1 MPTVAADSRLFD
13 KAVGDELRNDIADV
27 DVFQSL
33 LERSGL
39 HLASVD
45 LQMRITQANDAFVE
59 QFGQP
64 PESVVGR
71 SLGELLHPGV
81 REPISRN
88 FERLLEGRSQRFT
101 EYFVGVGPEQAA
113 FTGEITGIAV
123 RGSSSGELTQFVVLL
138 SPEQR
143 NRANVVVADR
153 KRVLSELNARILEG
167 IATGESTVRLAS
179 RLFLSRQG
187 VEYHVGAMLKK
198 LKAPNR
204 AALVSRAYSLGLL
217 SVGSWPPRVPRDY
230 VK

>member
-13 KAVGDELRNDIADV
+13 NACGEELRNDIADA

-33 LERSGL
+33 LERSGQ
-39 HLASVD
+39 HLASLD
-45 LQMRITQANDAFVE
+45 LQMRIIQANDAFVA
-59 QFGQP
+59 QFGHP
-64 PESVVGR
+64 RESVLGR
-71 SLGELLHPGV
+71 SFYDLLHPGV
-81 REPISRN
+81 REPIGRN
-88 FERLLEGRSQRFT
+88 FERLIEGRSQCFVD
-101 EYFVGVGPEQAA
+101 YFVGVGAEQNA
-113 FTGEITGIAV
+113 FTGDITGVAV
-123 RGSSSGELTQFVVLL
+123 RRTSSGELTKLVVLI
-138 SPEQR
+138 SPEKL

>member
-1 MPTVAADSRLFD
+1 MPPVAADSRLLD
-13 KAVGDELRNDIADV
+13 NACGDELKNDIADA

-39 HLASVD
+39 HLASLD
-45 LQMRITQANDAFVE
+45 LQLRITQANDAFVD
-59 QFGQP
+59 QFGRSR
-64 PESVVGR
+64 ESVVGR
-71 SLGELLHPGV
+71 NFCELLHPGV

-88 FERLLEGRSQRFT
+88 FERLLDGRSQRFS
-101 EYFVGVGPEQAA
+101 ECFVGVGADQTA
-113 FTGEITGIAV
+113 FTGDITGVAV
-123 RGSSSGELTQFVVLL
+123 RGASSGELTQFVVLL
-138 SPEQR
+138 SPEKL
-143 NRANVVVADR
+143 NKANVVVADR